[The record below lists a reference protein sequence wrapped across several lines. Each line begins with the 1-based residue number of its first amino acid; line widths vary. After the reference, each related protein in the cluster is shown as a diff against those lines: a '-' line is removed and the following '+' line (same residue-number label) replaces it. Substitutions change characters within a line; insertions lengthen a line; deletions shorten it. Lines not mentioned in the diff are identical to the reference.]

1 MTNLTNKIINSIF
14 VSSIFIAL
22 DSQFLVFLSNIR
34 ISRFF
39 FVIISYLLVK
49 YIFENSSTENDVVA
63 KMLSKVFNNTL
74 FAILFVV
81 CSFTALIIYSAIF
94 TSLLRVG

>member
-74 FAILFVV
+74 FAILFIV
-81 CSFTALIIYSAIF
+81 CSFVALIIYSAIF